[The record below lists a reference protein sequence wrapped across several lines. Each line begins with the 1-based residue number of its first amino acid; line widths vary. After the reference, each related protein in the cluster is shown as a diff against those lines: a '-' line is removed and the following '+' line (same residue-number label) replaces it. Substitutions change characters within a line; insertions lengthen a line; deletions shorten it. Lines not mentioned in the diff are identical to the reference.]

1 MKDWNVKVGTVTR
14 TTDKSR
20 TGNLWIKPDEDEE
33 GRADSNEI
41 QASMASPCIGGGY
54 GFIHIPGPGSRVLY
68 GAFNEAGEL
77 NSPIKYVW
85 FASIS
90 FPLLQTTG
98 RNVLANSVTDSS
110 DFNATRIDLDP
121 FPRKE
126 DDGGIRVDG
135 GIPNSNLIYGDN
147 NMPQAAVWK
156 APPGHF
162 LQFSNKVTKWGT
174 HDVATLLM
182 NASGKFIKMD
192 DGPPTEG
199 MDRITIS
206 DETSEYGGNRLEILT
221 GDPAKP
227 NSILAHSKQDQDFIS
242 VEGSQTMAITAGEG
256 AQIRENMATGG
267 IHDIAYTADHSII
280 AETDISRTSE
290 TGDIT
295 DIAKKGNITI
305 QADSAAIDIEAFDTI
320 SLKCGTSFITM
331 TPNSITISADMLNTC
346 GRLLGDSIRGPAG
359 TSLVF
364 HEHISPFFGLPT
376 VGHPYPGTNVPCV

>member
-1 MKDWNVKVGTVTR
+1 MKDLSVKVGTVTR

-20 TGNLWIKPDEDEE
+20 TGNLWIKPDDEEE

-54 GFIHIPGPGSRVLY
+54 GFIHVPGPGSRVLY
-68 GAFNEAGEL
+68 GSFNEVGEL

-126 DDGGIRVDG
+126 DDGGIRIDG
-135 GIPNSNLIYGDN
+135 GIPNSNLVYGDN
-147 NMPQAAVWK
+147 DMPQAAVWK

-242 VEGSQTMAITAGEG
+242 VEGSQIMAITAGEG

-267 IHDIAYTADHSII
+267 IHDIAYTADHSIE
-280 AETDISRTSE
+280 AETDISRVSHTGNISE
-290 TGDIT
+290 T
-295 DIAKKGNITI
+295 AKSGNITVTSEAGFI
-305 QADSAAIDIEAFDTI
+305 NIDAAQSITFQCGDST
-320 SLKCGTSFITM
+320 ITM
-331 TPNSITISADMLNTC
+331 TPTSIQVDSPSISINGATVSIVGAAGDAVILGKSLVTHTH
-346 GRLLGDSIRGPAG
+346 GGVKSGDSTTSGP
-359 TSLVF
+359 L
-364 HEHISPFFGLPT
+364 
-376 VGHPYPGTNVPCV
+376 